1 MSTSEMMSWLLLLN
15 AVEWKLV
22 CKFIRINTSNEKR
35 GYDTDY
41 EVSKIQTFISKFKE
55 KKIKENENKIKE
67 LEDEIKK
74 IKTLINKS
82 KCISC
87 QKCFSKLQTMKNTQ
101 WEIKPIKIGEQP
113 GTKHCL
119 GCKGFTHNFRS

>member
-1 MSTSEMMSWLLLLN
+1 MEK
-15 AVEWKLV
+15 KLGW
-22 CKFIRINTSNEKR
+22 KFIRINKINAKK
-35 GYDTDY
+35 GYDKNY